1 MTDQV
6 AILEAFALL
15 RKQCDPR
22 GHALLKAL
30 EDVCLTESAALER
43 VMDAIANPAP
53 VSNVVSMIDRY
64 SVKA

>member
-22 GHALLKAL
+22 GHDLLEAL
-30 EDVCLTESAALER
+30 ENLVLTEAASLNRIEE
-43 VMDAIANPAP
+43 VMEPLRT
-53 VSNVVSMIDRY
+53 NVVSMIDRY